1 MLAFANFVLDPV
13 RLRLCRRDTGEL
25 VPLTPKVFEALAY
38 LVAHRDEVL
47 DKETLLE
54 GIWPG
59 LIVEENSLTQ
69 TISTLRRA
77 LGEVRGENRFI
88 VTLPGRGYRFVA
100 SVTPIE
106 TNSQS
111 SGKGDRVTLRSVAV
125 LPFKPLAARQSNESL
140 ELGMTEALI
149 AGLAALPGVVIAP
162 MSSVRGFN
170 AMDQDPIAAGR
181 TLRVQAVLEGSLQ
194 RDGDSLRVS
203 ARLMRVA
210 DGQQHWAGRFDASFT
225 TIFDVQDTL
234 ARKVTEALATEF
246 GIASSPPY
254 VRRYTQDAEAYQLY
268 LKGRFAWTH
277 LTDVSLPLAI
287 SYFQQALARDPDYA
301 LAHTG
306 LADCHILIGVFGMRP
321 PHESY
326 PMALEATN
334 RALSIDPRLAA
345 AHATLGHIQV
355 QYEHDWRAAD
365 DSYAR
370 AIELDPQFAPSFQ
383 YLAILLGF
391 RGAFDEALAT
401 QQRVLDLEPLWMIAR
416 ANVGMLLYYA
426 RRYDEAAAHLEPT
439 LELDPSNDHARSFL
453 GRAYLRMGRPERA
466 LEAFRKRRSPSPGS
480 FADVAQAMA
489 LAGDHAGAAA
499 ELAQLRRLSQQRYV
513 PAYDLAAIHACLNQ
527 TDEAVRALEQTL
539 TERGA
544 MIGWMRHDPAFDGL
558 RTDPGYKALSAVLP
572 PISNDGLAASSRRG
586 HIQNATSLLPSGS
599 LK

>member
-1 MLAFANFVLDPV
+1 MTMLAFANFVLDPV

-38 LVAHRDEVL
+38 LVAHQNEVL

-59 LIVEENSLTQ
+59 LVVEENSLTQ

-77 LGEVRGENRFI
+77 LGEARGENRFI

-100 SVTPIE
+100 AVSPFESNPDATGPGRRA
-106 TNSQS
+106 T
-111 SGKGDRVTLRSVAV
+111 TALRSLAV
-125 LPFKPLAARQSNESL
+125 LPFKPLAANQSNESL

-149 AGLAALPGVVIAP
+149 SGLAAIPGVVVPP

-170 AMDQDPIAAGR
+170 AIDQDPIAAGR

-194 RDGDSLRVS
+194 RDGEHLRVS

-210 DGQQHWAGRFDASFT
+210 DGQQHWAGRFDVSFT

-234 ARKVTEALATEF
+234 ARQVTEALASEF
-246 GIASSPPY
+246 GIAGLPPA
-254 VRRYTQDAEAYQLY
+254 VRRYTRDAEAYQLY
-268 LKGRFAWTH
+268 LNGRFAWTH
-277 LTDVSLPLAI
+277 SSDVSLPLAI
-287 SYFQQALARDPDYA
+287 NYFQQALARDPNYA
-301 LAHTG
+301 LAYAG

-321 PHESY
+321 PHDAY
-326 PMALEATN
+326 PIAREATN
-334 RALSIDPRLAA
+334 RALAINPMLAA

-355 QYEHDWRAAD
+355 QYEQDWTAAD
-365 DSYAR
+365 RSYAR
-370 AIELDPQFAPSFQ
+370 AIELDPLFAPTFQ

-391 RGAFDEALAT
+391 RGEFDKALAI
-401 QQRVLDLEPLWMIAR
+401 QQRVLELEPLWMIAR

-426 RRYDEAAAHLEPT
+426 RRYEEAVVQLEPT

-453 GRAYLRMGRPERA
+453 GRAYLRLGQPERA
-466 LEAFRKRRSPSPGS
+466 LEAFRRRRSPSPGS
-480 FADVAQAMA
+480 FADVAQAMT
-489 LAGDHAGAAA
+489 LTGDRAGASA
-499 ELAQLRRLSQQRYV
+499 ELAQLRQLSQQRYV

-527 TDEAVRALEQTL
+527 TDEAVRAVEQTL

-544 MIGWMRHDPAFDGL
+544 MIGWMRHDPAFDAL
-558 RTDPGYKALSAVLP
+558 RGEPRYEALAATLP
-572 PISNDGLAASSRRG
+572 PISNGRALAAWS
-586 HIQNATSLLPSGS
+586 Q
-599 LK
+599 